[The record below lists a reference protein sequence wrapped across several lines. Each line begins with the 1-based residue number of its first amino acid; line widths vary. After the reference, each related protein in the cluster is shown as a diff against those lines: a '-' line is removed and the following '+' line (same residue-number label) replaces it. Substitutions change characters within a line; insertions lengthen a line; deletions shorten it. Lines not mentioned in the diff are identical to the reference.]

1 MEISLEDRETLS
13 RMLEVES
20 RMDEPHLRIGWSW
33 QDVATWPAT
42 INSLIVKKLVSVAL
56 STNSGTGYRVT
67 EEGKLAAV
75 AEIHPVQTEPE
86 LIDDFNLFSGIVGYD
101 NIKELMKTSLALDKP
116 VHILL
121 YGPPAIAKS
130 MFLWEIERV
139 YGNQCLPFIGSAT
152 SHAGMWDMLIE
163 RHPRIILIDEL
174 EKMNITD
181 TAGLLSLME
190 YGRVIRAKV
199 GRSMDVKS
207 TAWVFATA
215 NRITSIPPELL
226 SRFAKQELKEY
237 SDQEFI
243 IVVKNVLQKNE
254 ELDEDSAAMV
264 AEKLVGRTH
273 DIRDAVRVARMSK
286 KTGVIRA
293 IELLNLTKTMA
304 IA

>member
-1 MEISLEDRETLS
+1 MDISLEEREILN
-13 RMLEVES
+13 RMVEVEKS
-20 RMDEPHLRIGWSW
+20 MDEPHLNIGWSW
-33 QDVATWPAT
+33 QDVATWPAI
-42 INSLIVKKLVSVAL
+42 INRLIIKKLVRVAI
-56 STNSGTGYRVT
+56 STNSGTGYHVT
-67 EEGKLAAV
+67 EEGKLAAI
-75 AEIHPVQTEPE
+75 AEIHPVHTEPE
-86 LIDDFNLFSGIVGYD
+86 RIDDTTLFSGIVGYD

-139 YGNQCLPFIGSAT
+139 YGSKCLPFIGSAT
-152 SHAGMWDMLIE
+152 SHAGMWDMLVE
-163 RHPRIILIDEL
+163 RHPRILLIDEL

-199 GRSMDVKS
+199 GRSMDVKI

-254 ELDEDSAAMV
+254 ELDENSAALI
-264 AEKLVGRTH
+264 AEKLVGKTH
-273 DIRDAVRVARMSK
+273 DIRDAVRVARVSK
-286 KTGVIRA
+286 KVSVPRA
-293 IELLNLTKTMA
+293 IELLM
-304 IA
+304 

>member
-1 MEISLEDRETLS
+1 MDISLEEREILS
-13 RMLEVES
+13 RMEEVEKS
-20 RMDEPHLRIGWSW
+20 MDEPHLNIGWSW
-33 QDVATWPAT
+33 QDVATWPAI
-42 INSLIVKKLVSVAL
+42 INKLIVKRLVRVAI

-67 EEGKLAAV
+67 EEGKLAAI

-86 LIDDFNLFSGIVGYD
+86 RIDDTTLFSGIVGYD

-139 YGNQCLPFIGSAT
+139 YGSQCLPFIGSAT

-163 RHPRIILIDEL
+163 RRPRILLIDEL
-174 EKMNITD
+174 EKMNLTD

-190 YGRVIRAKV
+190 YGRIIRAKV
-199 GRSMDVKS
+199 GRSIDEKITV
-207 TAWVFATA
+207 WVFATA

-226 SRFAKQELKEY
+226 SRFAKQELAEY

-243 IVVKNVLQKNE
+243 IVVKNILQRNE
-254 ELDEDSAAMV
+254 ELDEDSAALV

-286 KTGVIRA
+286 RIGVPRA
-293 IELLNLTKTMA
+293 IELLM
-304 IA
+304 